1 MATLFV
7 VHDVAD
13 FGTWKQAYDD
23 FSTVRDS
30 MGVTGHGVYQ
40 AEDDPNNVTIYHH
53 FESMEA
59 AKAFMGSPQLKEA
72 MMAAGVQGE
81 PKVWFTKRA

>member
-13 FGTWKQAYDD
+13 FNVWKQAYDD
-23 FSTVRDS
+23 FDAQRAK

-40 AEDDPNNVTIYHH
+40 AEDNPNSVTIYHH
-53 FESMEA
+53 FESMDA
-59 AKAFMGSPQLKEA
+59 AKSFMSSDRLREA
-72 MMAAGVQGE
+72 MVAAGVQGE
-81 PKVWFTKRA
+81 PKVWFTTKV

>member
-7 VHDVAD
+7 RHTVVD
-13 FGTWKQAYDD
+13 FGAWKQAFDAFD
-23 FSTVRDS
+23 AERKT

-40 AEDDPNNVTIYHH
+40 AEDNPNDVTLYHH

-59 AKAFMGSPQLKEA
+59 AKIFMGSDRLREV
-72 MMAAGVQGE
+72 MTEAGVQGQ
-81 PKVWFTKRA
+81 PIVWFTTKA